1 TSLLT
6 SKLTAEMGHSSS
18 KADETGYLA
27 GSFLELGTLLLAY
40 YFPQVYEN
48 ALKRSDVKK
57 QDLAQSIQEIIG
69 LDPVEL
75 SLEVLGA
82 LKLPDYY
89 KNALQSM
96 HSVERGDKI
105 PRNKDQSDHDSNLGR
120 ALFASQKISNVLTHK
135 NSKQELDQAL
145 HELARHG
152 VVDNSVLNSVV
163 GELPNT
169 FKTHCTSIDL
179 SCPPLPEY
187 VSSYAE
193 SEGSA
198 ATTTSE
204 QECTL
209 NVNFK
214 HFVDEIREAVESREP
229 TASIITRVMET
240 FAWSLNFDRVLLMLL
255 GQGKKELTGRMILG
269 LVKDNFDPKSIQRKI
284 GESASSYA
292 PDALAFKE
300 SRPIFNGD
308 PIFED
313 GWPFAAIPIG
323 FGQRSI
329 GVIYAD
335 RINPTDDEVSGR
347 DQAAIGVL
355 AELLD
360 RSVSLNTK

>member
-1 TSLLT
+1 
-6 SKLTAEMGHSSS
+6 
-18 KADETGYLA
+18 
-27 GSFLELGTLLLAY
+27 
-40 YFPQVYEN
+40 
-48 ALKRSDVKK
+48 
-57 QDLAQSIQEIIG
+57 
-69 LDPVEL
+69 
-75 SLEVLGA
+75 
-82 LKLPDYY
+82 
-89 KNALQSM
+89 
-96 HSVERGDKI
+96 
-105 PRNKDQSDHDSNLGR
+105 
-120 ALFASQKISNVLTHK
+120 
-135 NSKQELDQAL
+135 
-145 HELARHG
+145 
-152 VVDNSVLNSVV
+152 
-163 GELPNT
+163 
-169 FKTHCTSIDL
+169 
-179 SCPPLPEY
+179 
-187 VSSYAE
+187 
-193 SEGSA
+193 
-198 ATTTSE
+198 
-204 QECTL
+204 
-209 NVNFK
+209 
-214 HFVDEIREAVESREP
+214 
-229 TASIITRVMET
+229 MET